1 MSSSRQEDYL
11 IRQARIVAE
20 MLARILGLRTGG
32 RTEEARAGLEN
43 AYGLLLGPQGDLLRR
58 VDSPTAAALLAS
70 PDAIL
75 ALARLTLEEAE
86 QATDPG
92 RAEAL
97 RRRALELG
105 LEAAKRDSASEEARS
120 FLLALREERR

>member
-11 IRQARIVAE
+11 IRQARIVAA

-32 RTEEARAGLEN
+32 STEEARAELEN
-43 AYGLLLGPQGDLLRR
+43 AYALLLGPQGELVRR
-58 VDSPTAAALLAS
+58 VDSTTAAALLAS

-86 QATDPG
+86 QAGDPG

-105 LEAAKRDSASEEARS
+105 LEAANRDSASEEARA
-120 FLLALREERR
+120 FLLALREERH

>member
-11 IRQARIVAE
+11 IRQARIVAA

-32 RTEEARAGLEN
+32 SAEEARAELEN
-43 AYGLLLGPQGDLLRR
+43 AYGLLLGPQRDLLRS
-58 VDSPTAAALLAS
+58 VDSTTAAALLAS

-86 QATDPG
+86 QTEDQG
-92 RAEAL
+92 RAQAL

-105 LEAAKRDSASEEARS
+105 LEAANRDSASEEARA
-120 FLLALREERR
+120 FLLTLNEERQ